1 MSLERIRAQLE
12 KFGLAKPD
20 DEMSVTMMPVGPF
33 LLFGDS
39 TGDNL
44 LIAREDVSIKFLSI
58 CRPFPVRNF
67 GVDGG
72 LIPSCA
78 IEDLRRFGPVSRRTL
93 LTSR

>member
-20 DEMSVTMMPVGPF
+20 DEMSVTMMTVGPF

-44 LIAREDVSIKFLSI
+44 LSQEK
-58 CRPFPVRNF
+58 
-67 GVDGG
+67 
-72 LIPSCA
+72 
-78 IEDLRRFGPVSRRTL
+78 TM
-93 LTSR
+93 